1 MDGARELG
9 WDQVREAKFIS
20 DPKSKHGMDNR
31 DKVQSLEGRTRPGHH
46 RSTENSQVREGP
58 HQEAGGKVF

>member
-31 DKVQSLEGRTRPGHH
+31 DKVQSLEVLLDRDEA
-46 RSTENSQVREGP
+46 ENCRNG
-58 HQEAGGKVF
+58 AGG